1 MESVLVAAEEVV
13 AAVAALATIL
23 PPIHQEVP
31 PLH

>member
-1 MESVLVAAEEVV
+1 MESVLVAPEEVV

-23 PPIHQEVP
+23 PLIHQAVP